1 MSIVD
6 NGGDGGTPPTSARN
20 VVCVPVG
27 AVVLTG
33 IPPQDTT
40 PPSDD
45 APEQRRAAG
54 VLHHGNG
61 RGRDDDAQSVNPRPR
76 RRNRTDVAS
85 ASRCCQCHQSSGCT
99 AAAQSNCACRR
110 TNRVCTNC
118 APGCSRCTNR
128 GMPSSDRAPTQRT
141 MGSFFGSSSREPQ
154 ATTTAAVPTAI
165 PPPADRN
172 VVNTPPLLLRRRM
185 G

>member
-27 AVVLTG
+27 EVVLTG

-40 PPSDD
+40 LPSDD
-45 APEQRRAAG
+45 APKRRCAAG

-76 RRNRTDVAS
+76 QRSRTDAAS
-85 ASRCCQCHQSSGCT
+85 ALRCCQCHQSSGCT
-99 AAAQSNCACRR
+99 TAAQSHYACCRA
-110 TNRVCTNC
+110 NQVCTNC
-118 APGCSRCTNR
+118 APGCNRCTNC

-141 MGSFFGSSSREPQ
+141 MGSFFGSSTRDQQ
-154 ATTTAAVPTAI
+154 ASTIAAIPDAI
-165 PPPADRN
+165 PPPE
-172 VVNTPPLLLRRRM
+172 
-185 G
+185 